1 MIELERHIE
10 ILLLN
15 NDCVIVPGLGGFMAH
30 YAEAHYDDRDRSFVP
45 PMRTLGFNPALKMN
59 DSLLVQSYIEAY
71 DISYPEALLR
81 IEDEVNELQQHIENQ
96 GFYALNDIG
105 VLRVNEDGNYE
116 FEPCEAG
123 ILTPSLY
130 GLTTVEIEA
139 LDQMKTATLPVD
151 LKPIATEKTEE
162 EHTEKT
168 AQRVKMDFSNLSTEE
183 DGKHVR
189 VRVSVLRNIA
199 AAVIALFVFL
209 LFSTPLNNGVH
220 QETNVL
226 NTKMLTK
233 IMPKVTVLGADKV
246 TTPIAKTEEAVK
258 PAETAKTVEPVKTAE
273 TAELSL
279 NLSAHSLRSGF
290 VTTAIRQGKTER
302 SIMNQTG
309 HKSTQVLR
317 EYFQREDAIEDNAA
331 QNLL

>member
-246 TTPIAKTEEAVK
+246 TTPIANQDGRASEDRRD
-258 PAETAKTVEPVKTAE
+258 
-273 TAELSL
+273 SR
-279 NLSAHSLRSGF
+279 AHEDR
-290 VTTAIRQGKTER
+290 
-302 SIMNQTG
+302 
-309 HKSTQVLR
+309 R
-317 EYFQREDAIEDNAA
+317 EGGAREDRRDDSGEACH
-331 QNLL
+331 LLYTGAGLAG